1 MAQFGFNPA
10 EVPES
15 ENSFDPI
22 PAGDY
27 KVEIVESEVK
37 VTNDSTGSY
46 INFRVEVAEGPFAGR
61 VLWDMAM
68 IQSSRTDDK
77 MQKAL
82 QIAREKI
89 ASMCKCVGR
98 PAAQDSNELHNIP
111 MIASVRVK
119 DDPQHGPKNEI
130 KAYKSAG
137 VVTPGNP
144 QANAQQTPTAHPS
157 QTATASPSDEV
168 PPWKRAG

>member
-15 ENSFDPI
+15 ENNFDPI

-37 VTNDSTGSY
+37 QTNDFTGEY
-46 INFRVEVAEGPFAGR
+46 INFRLRVTDGPFQNR

-68 IQSSRTDDK
+68 IRSERTDDK
-77 MQKAL
+77 MQTAL

-89 ASMCKCVGR
+89 ATMCKCAGR
-98 PAAQDSNELHNIP
+98 HAAQDSNELHNVP

-119 DDPQHGPKNEI
+119 EDDKHGSKNEI
-130 KAYKSAG
+130 RGYKSAG
-137 VVTPGNP
+137 VATPGNNTIAP
-144 QANAQQTPTAHPS
+144 SGQNVSAQQSA
-157 QTATASPSDEV
+157 ASHSNV
-168 PPWKRAG
+168 PPWQQKGAA